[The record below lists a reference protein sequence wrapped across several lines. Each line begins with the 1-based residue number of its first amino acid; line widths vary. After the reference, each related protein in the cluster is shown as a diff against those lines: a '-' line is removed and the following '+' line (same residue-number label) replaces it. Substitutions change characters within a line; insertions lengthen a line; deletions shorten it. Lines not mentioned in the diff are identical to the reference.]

1 MLRVMGNSDKSHIPR
16 VDEIIEKGNALVAKD
31 LDEYCSQ
38 TSSALQALSNAA
50 WSLLGKIRELD
61 EGGYGL
67 DIGHQ
72 GLNEFCFL
80 AFEEATTAYRIKM
93 MVLDGVNAPL
103 QLETRKLI
111 PFFFIDDEAGTDH
124 GGTYDELYRSI
135 CSEFYDVLVTPVAL
149 ANRVSISPKRNASIL
164 EKMIQRIFD
173 ESLSEALTL
182 EDMLDYPVSVVARGL
197 AVELNQILNA
207 MRLHIQDSD
216 FCARLAEEMSA
227 FVSSDESEGGKL
239 DLFRILMNRRGGW
252 LIRAKLQQKMQGG
265 EEIRPTFKY
274 CIDPL
279 IRDTPLP
286 YIFQLFQADFGLR
299 WGVVNSGVWFAS
311 AGRAVFFDLSLDGD
325 VMSFLFSQKEI
336 ENMKTQR
343 VESLTTSIQTKVNL
357 PVSIKAFF
365 AGRFHMYLEL
375 NGQNSLEELSKL
387 LDFE

>member
-1 MLRVMGNSDKSHIPR
+1 MGNSDKSHIPR
-16 VDEIIEKGNALVAKD
+16 VDEIIEKGNALVGKD

-38 TSSALQALSNAA
+38 TSSALQALSDAA
-50 WSLLGKIRELD
+50 WSLLDKIRELD

-67 DIGHQ
+67 EIGHQ

-103 QLETRKLI
+103 QLETRQLI

-135 CSEFYDVLVTPVAL
+135 CSEFYDVMVTPVTL
-149 ANRVSISPKRNASIL
+149 ARRVSISTKRNASIL

-207 MRLHIQDSD
+207 MSLHIQDSD

-227 FVSSDESEGGKL
+227 FISSDESEGGKL
-239 DLFRILMNRRGGW
+239 DLFRIFMHVRGGG
-252 LIRAKLQQKMQGG
+252 LFEAKLKQKIQDGQ
-265 EEIRPTFKY
+265 EIRPSFSY
-274 CIDPL
+274 CTEL
-279 IRDTPLP
+279 LLRDAPLP
-286 YIFQLFQADFGLR
+286 YDIQQIQADLR
-299 WGVVNSGVWFAS
+299 LRYGQGVSFTRFTTDGGALL
-311 AGRAVFFDLSLDGD
+311 FDQNLDRWPWDFLLS
-325 VMSFLFSQKEI
+325 QEEI
-336 ENMKTQR
+336 ETIKTQSI
-343 VESLTTSIQTKVNL
+343 ESLTTSIQTRVKM

-365 AGRFHMYLEL
+365 EARLHVYFEWE
-375 NGQNSLEELSKL
+375 SEESFEELLNL
-387 LDFE
+387 LEI

>member
-1 MLRVMGNSDKSHIPR
+1 MGNSDKSHIPR
-16 VDEIIEKGNALVAKD
+16 VDEIIEKGNALVGKD

-38 TSSALQALSNAA
+38 TSSALQALSDAA
-50 WSLLGKIRELD
+50 WSLLDKIRELD

-67 DIGHQ
+67 EIGHQ

-103 QLETRKLI
+103 QLETRQLI

-135 CSEFYDVLVTPVAL
+135 CSEFYDVMVTPVTL
-149 ANRVSISPKRNASIL
+149 ARRVSISTKRNASIL

-207 MRLHIQDSD
+207 MSLHIQDSD

-227 FVSSDESEGGKL
+227 FISSDESEGGKL
-239 DLFRILMNRRGGW
+239 DLFRIFMHVRGGG
-252 LIRAKLQQKMQGG
+252 LFEAKLKQKIQDGQ
-265 EEIRPTFKY
+265 EIRPSFSY
-274 CIDPL
+274 CTEL
-279 IRDTPLP
+279 LLRDAPLP
-286 YIFQLFQADFGLR
+286 YDIQQIQADLRLRYGQGVSFTRFTTDGGALLFDQSMDGGGL
-299 WGVVNSGVWFAS
+299 
-311 AGRAVFFDLSLDGD
+311 
-325 VMSFLFSQKEI
+325 MEFLFSKEEI
-336 ENMKTQR
+336 ETMKTQSI
-343 VESLTTSIQTKVNL
+343 ESLSTTIQTRVRR
-357 PVSIKAFF
+357 PVSVKAFF
-365 AGRFHMYLEL
+365 ENRLHLYFEWEGEE
-375 NGQNSLEELSKL
+375 SLEELLSVL
-387 LDFE
+387 EI